1 MPIEHP
7 VFKEDKDVNME
18 FLRPGSLIKKDEFFR
33 LISQALREN
42 GYDQTANT
50 LEKESGIIYEEPY
63 MIQFRDSI
71 LSGDW
76 NVAENLLCYLE
87 IKDNEM
93 NQCLFL
99 IRQQKYLELLE
110 QGKVNKA
117 LVVLRKELTP
127 LQVNLDRL
135 YELTSYLMC
144 SDKEDIKKKA
154 NWNSEDSRST
164 LLNELQNYI
173 SPSVMIPKH
182 RLETLVEQSLQF
194 QKMNCLY
201 HNTNEKSI
209 SLFTDHKCLRENL
222 PKVTSHIL
230 QGHNDEVWNVCFSPD
245 GKYLASGSKDSTTII
260 WDTTTFQIKYILY
273 GHTDAISNMYWSPDG
288 TQLLTCSN
296 DKTIKLWD
304 IVNDKLIH
312 TYEEHTEGVTS
323 CAWLPC
329 GTKFVSGSLDKCL
342 YLWNVNGIILH
353 QYPSSRVTDLAISK
367 DGTRLVTICFEKKIR
382 IFNVETGDEI
392 GSIQETDFITSLCL
406 SNDSR
411 YALLN
416 LRAIQEIHLWDLE
429 EQRIV
434 QKYSGQKQG
443 RFVIRSCFGGLNQT
457 FIASGSEDYKVY
469 IWNRKKGCLISSLSG
484 HTASVNSVAWHPT
497 RNLLV
502 SASDDNTIRC
512 WENESKD
519 DKQ

>member
-1 MPIEHP
+1 
-7 VFKEDKDVNME
+7 ME

-33 LISQALREN
+33 LISQALREY

-50 LEKESGIIYEEPY
+50 LEKESGIIYEEPN

-76 NVAENLLCYLE
+76 NVAENLLCFLK
-87 IKDNEM
+87 IKENDI

-110 QGKVNKA
+110 QGKINKA
-117 LVVLRKELTP
+117 LIVLRKELTP
-127 LQVNLDRL
+127 LQVNLNRL
-135 YELTSYLMC
+135 YQLSSYLMC
-144 SDKEDIKKKA
+144 TNIEDIKKRA

-164 LLNELQNYI
+164 LLNELQKYI

-182 RLETLVEQSLQF
+182 RLETLIEQSLQF

-201 HNTNEKSI
+201 HNTNEESI
-209 SLFTDHKCLRENL
+209 SLFIDHKCLR
-222 PKVTSHIL
+222 
-230 QGHNDEVWNVCFSPD
+230 F
-245 GKYLASGSKDSTTII
+245 
-260 WDTTTFQIKYILY
+260 TFQLKFILY
-273 GHTDAISNMYWSPDG
+273 GHSDAISNMYWSPDG

-304 IVNDKLIH
+304 IINEKLVH

-342 YLWNVNGIILH
+342 YLWNVNGKILH
-353 QYPSSRVTDLAISK
+353 QYPSSRVTDIAISK

-382 IFNVETGDEI
+382 IFNVDTGEEI

-457 FIASGSEDYKVY
+457 FIASGSE
-469 IWNRKKGCLISSLSG
+469 
-484 HTASVNSVAWHPT
+484 
-497 RNLLV
+497 
-502 SASDDNTIRC
+502 
-512 WENESKD
+512 
-519 DKQ
+519 

>member
-7 VFKEDKDVNME
+7 IFKETDDNNTVE
-18 FLRPGSLIKKDEFFR
+18 FLRPGSLVKKDEFFR
-33 LISQALREN
+33 LISQALREH
-42 GYDQTANT
+42 GYNQAADT
-50 LEKESGIIYEEPY
+50 LENESGIIYEEPT
-63 MIQFRDSI
+63 MIQFRNCIINGEWKKAESLLSYLKISNNSI
-71 LSGDW
+71 ND
-76 NVAENLLCYLE
+76 
-87 IKDNEM
+87 
-93 NQCLFL
+93 CLFL
-99 IRQQKYLELLE
+99 IRQQKYLELLIN
-110 QGKVNKA
+110 GKINKA
-117 LVVLRKELTP
+117 LLVLRKQLTP
-127 LQVNLDRL
+127 LQVNLTRL
-135 YELTSYLMC
+135 YELSSYLMC
-144 SDKEDIKKKA
+144 KDVEDIKRRSG
-154 NWNSEDSRST
+154 WDSENSRSI
-164 LLNELQNYI
+164 LLNELQKYI

-201 HNTNEKSI
+201 HNTNEESI
-209 SLFTDHKCLRENL
+209 SLFIDHKCLREKL
-222 PKVTSHIL
+222 PKITSHIL
-230 QGHNDEVWNVCFSPD
+230 EGHSDEVWNVCFSPD
-245 GKYLASGSKDSTTII
+245 GKFLASGSKDSTTII
-260 WDTTTFQIKYILY
+260 WDTTNFQLKYRLY

-304 IVNDKLIH
+304 IINEKLVH

-342 YLWNVNGIILH
+342 YLWNVNGKILH
-353 QYPSSRVTDLAISK
+353 QYPSSRVTDIAISK
-367 DGTRLVTICFEKKIR
+367 DGTRLVTICYEKKIR
-382 IFNVETGDEI
+382 IFNVESGEEI
-392 GSIQETDFITSLCL
+392 SSIQETDFITSLCL

-457 FIASGSEDYKVY
+457 FIASGSEDFKVY

-512 WENESKD
+512 WENELKD
-519 DKQ
+519 

>member
-7 VFKEDKDVNME
+7 TFNDSDEKDSEME
-18 FLRPGSLIKKDEFFR
+18 FLRPGSLIKKEEFFR
-33 LISQALREN
+33 LISQALREH
-42 GYDQTANT
+42 GYCQTAES
-50 LEKESGIIYEEPY
+50 LENESGIIYEESN
-63 MIQFRDSI
+63 MIQFRASI
-71 LSGDW
+71 LNGEW
-76 NVAENLLCYLE
+76 TVAENLLSYLE
-87 IKDNEM
+87 IKKTDIND
-93 NQCLFL
+93 CLFL

-110 QGKVNKA
+110 KKNINKA
-117 LVVLRKELTP
+117 LNILRKELTP
-127 LQVNLDRL
+127 LQVNLNRL
-135 YELTSYLMC
+135 YELSSYLMC
-144 SDKEDIKKKA
+144 TDIEDIKKRS
-154 NWNSEDSRST
+154 NWDSENSRSV
-164 LLNELQNYI
+164 LLNELQKYI
-173 SPSVMIPKH
+173 SPSIMIPKH

-201 HNTNEKSI
+201 HNTNDKSI
-209 SLFTDHKCLRENL
+209 SLFIDHKCLREKL

-230 QGHNDEVWNVCFSPD
+230 EGHSDEVWNVSFSPD

-260 WDTTTFQIKYILY
+260 WDTTTFKIQHRLY

-288 TQLLTCSN
+288 TKLLTCSN

-304 IVNDKLIH
+304 IVKEKLVH

-342 YLWNVNGIILH
+342 YLWNIEGKILH
-353 QYPSSRVTDLAISK
+353 QYPSSRVTDVAISK
-367 DGTRLVTICFEKKIR
+367 DGTRLVTICYEKKIR

-392 GSIQETDFITSLCL
+392 SSIQETDFITSLCL

-457 FIASGSEDYKVY
+457 FIASGSEDFKVY
-469 IWNRKKGCLISSLSG
+469 IWNRKKGCLLSSLSG

-512 WENESKD
+512 WENELKD
-519 DKQ
+519 

>member
-7 VFKEDKDVNME
+7 IFKEIDNQDENME
-18 FLRPGSLIKKDEFFR
+18 FLRPGSLIKKEEFFR
-33 LISQALREN
+33 LISQALREH
-42 GYDQTANT
+42 GYNQAADT
-50 LEKESGIIYEEPY
+50 LENESGIIYEEDN
-63 MIQFRDSI
+63 MTQFHDNI
-71 LSGDW
+71 LNGEW
-76 NVAENLLCYLE
+76 KKAESLLPFLK
-87 IKDNEM
+87 IKDSDIKT
-93 NQCLFL
+93 CLFL

-110 QGKVNKA
+110 KRNVNKA
-117 LVVLRKELTP
+117 LIVLRKELTP
-127 LQVNLDRL
+127 LQVNLNRL
-135 YELTSYLMC
+135 YELSSYLMC
-144 SDKEDIKKKA
+144 TNIEDIKKRS
-154 NWNSEDSRST
+154 NWNGEDSRSN

-194 QKMNCLY
+194 QKQNCLY
-201 HNTNEKSI
+201 HNTSDESI
-209 SLFTDHKCLRENL
+209 SLFIDHKCLREKL
-222 PKVTSHIL
+222 PKITTHIL
-230 QGHNDEVWNVCFSPD
+230 DGHSDEVWNICFSPD

-260 WDTTTFQIKYILY
+260 WDTTNFQLKYRLY

-304 IVNDKLIH
+304 IINEKLVH

-342 YLWNVNGIILH
+342 YLWNVNGKILH
-353 QYPSSRVTDLAISK
+353 QYPSSRVTDIAISK
-367 DGTRLVTICFEKKIR
+367 DGTRLVTICYEKKIR
-382 IFNVETGDEI
+382 IFNVETGEEI
-392 GSIQETDFITSLCL
+392 SSIQETDFITSLCL

-416 LRAIQEIHLWDLE
+416 LRSIQEIHLWDLE

-443 RFVIRSCFGGLNQT
+443 RFVIRSCFGGINQT

-512 WENESKD
+512 WENELQD
-519 DKQ
+519 

>member
-1 MPIEHP
+1 MSIERP
-7 VFKEDKDVNME
+7 LSKDDEDCNIK
-18 FLRPGSLIKKDEFFR
+18 FLSPNSLIKKDEFFR
-33 LISQALREN
+33 LISQALREH
-42 GYDQTANT
+42 GYNQTANM
-50 LEKESGIIYEEPY
+50 LEKESGIIYEEPN
-63 MIQFRDSI
+63 MIKFRESI
-71 LSGDW
+71 FDGDW
-76 NVAENLLCYLE
+76 KMAESLLCCLE
-87 IKDNEM
+87 IKDNKI

-110 QGKVNKA
+110 HGNVNKA
-117 LVVLRKELTP
+117 LIVLRKELTP
-127 LQVNLDRL
+127 LQVNLNKL
-135 YELTSYLMC
+135 YELSNYLMC
-144 SDKEDIKKKA
+144 TNIEDIKKRAK
-154 NWNSEDSRST
+154 WNNLESRNT
-164 LLNELQNYI
+164 LLNELQKYI

-201 HNTNEKSI
+201 HNTNEKLI

-222 PKVTSHIL
+222 PKVTTHIL
-230 QGHNDEVWNVCFSPD
+230 NGHSDEVWNVCFSPN

-260 WDTTTFQIKYILY
+260 WDTTSFQLKYRLY

-304 IVNDKLIH
+304 IINESLIH

-342 YLWNVNGIILH
+342 YLWNVDGKILH
-353 QYPSSRVTDLAISK
+353 QYPSSRVTDIAISK
-367 DGTRLVTICFEKKIR
+367 DGTRLVTICYEKKIR

-392 GSIQETDFITSLCL
+392 NSIQETDFITSLYL

-497 RNLLV
+497 KNLLV

-512 WENESKD
+512 WENEIKEE
-519 DKQ
+519 

>member
-7 VFKEDKDVNME
+7 IFKDIDEDEENME
-18 FLRPGSLIKKDEFFR
+18 FLRPGSLIKKEEFFR
-33 LISQALREN
+33 LISQALREH
-42 GYDQTANT
+42 GYNQAADT
-50 LEKESGIIYEEPY
+50 LENESGIIYEETN
-63 MIQFRDSI
+63 MIQFRDNI
-71 LSGDW
+71 LNGEW
-76 NVAENLLCYLE
+76 KKAESLLPYLK
-87 IKDNEM
+87 IKDNDINE
-93 NQCLFL
+93 CLFL

-110 QGKVNKA
+110 KRKVNNA
-117 LVVLRKELTP
+117 LIVLRKELTP
-127 LQVNLDRL
+127 LQVNLNRL
-135 YELTSYLMC
+135 YELSSYLMC
-144 SDKEDIKKKA
+144 TDIEDIKKRS
-154 NWNSEDSRST
+154 NWNSENSRSA
-164 LLNELQNYI
+164 LLSELQNYI

-201 HNTNEKSI
+201 HNTNEESI
-209 SLFTDHKCLRENL
+209 SLFIDHKCLREKL
-222 PKVTSHIL
+222 PKITTHIL
-230 QGHNDEVWNVCFSPD
+230 DGHSDEVWNICFSPD

-260 WDTTTFQIKYILY
+260 WDTTNFQLKYRLY

-304 IVNDKLIH
+304 IINEELIH

-342 YLWNVNGIILH
+342 YLWNVNGKILH
-353 QYPSSRVTDLAISK
+353 QYPSSRVTDLAVSK
-367 DGTRLVTICFEKKIR
+367 DGTRLVTICYEKKIR
-382 IFNVETGDEI
+382 IFNVETGEEI
-392 GSIQETDFITSLCL
+392 SSIQETDFITSLCL
-406 SNDSR
+406 SKDSR

-512 WENESKD
+512 WENELKD
-519 DKQ
+519 